1 MEQYLESKHLPLSYP
16 KTIWTKLY
24 IGPSFG
30 TMDYSG
36 NHIITGM
43 DLGPADWCSDAL
55 SGMTI
60 EMHHRLHIQRIEY
73 YSIGGFIMG
82 IIGVIVGVLSLFV

>member
-1 MEQYLESKHLPLSYP
+1 M
-16 KTIWTKLY
+16 
-24 IGPSFG
+24 
-30 TMDYSG
+30 
-36 NHIITGM
+36 TGM

-82 IIGVIVGVLSLFV
+82 IIGVIVGILSLFV